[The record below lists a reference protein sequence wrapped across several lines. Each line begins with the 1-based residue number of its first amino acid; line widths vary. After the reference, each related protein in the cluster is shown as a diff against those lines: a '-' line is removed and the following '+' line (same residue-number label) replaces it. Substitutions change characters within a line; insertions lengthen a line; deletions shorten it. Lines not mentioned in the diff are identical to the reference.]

1 MSFLLLSQCRRL
13 QLIRAPRLL
22 LLSGAPGIDVRHC
35 RFGKRSFQA
44 SIMRICGITDITLAI
59 RGDATR
65 ICLTAS
71 RDDDPGGGL

>member
-1 MSFLLLSQCRRL
+1 
-13 QLIRAPRLL
+13 
-22 LLSGAPGIDVRHC
+22 
-35 RFGKRSFQA
+35 
-44 SIMRICGITDITLAI
+44 MRICGITDITLAI